1 MKNPVLLYFGM
12 TWEGRIMRTFLTI
25 IFVLVCIALTVVVL
39 AQEGKDAGLG
49 SISGLS
55 ESYWSKNKSRS
66 MEGNLIRFTKGFAI
80 GFIVLAIILN
90 LSIF

>member
-1 MKNPVLLYFGM
+1 
-12 TWEGRIMRTFLTI
+12 MRTFLTI

-66 MEGNLIRFTKGFAI
+66 MEGNLIRFTRWLAI

-90 LSIF
+90 LSVF

>member
-1 MKNPVLLYFGM
+1 
-12 TWEGRIMRTFLTI
+12 MRTLLTI
-25 IFVLVCIALTVVVL
+25 VFVLVCVALTVVVL

-49 SISGLS
+49 SLSGMS

-66 MEGNLIRFTKGFAI
+66 MEGNLIKFTKGLAI

-90 LSIF
+90 LSFL

>member
-12 TWEGRIMRTFLTI
+12 TREGRIMRTFLTI

-66 MEGNLIRFTKGFAI
+66 MEGNLIRFTKGLAI

>member
-1 MKNPVLLYFGM
+1 MQEVR
-12 TWEGRIMRTFLTI
+12 EVRTFLTI

-49 SISGLS
+49 SIGGLS
-55 ESYWSKNKSRS
+55 DSYWGKNKSRS
-66 MEGNLIRFTKGFAI
+66 MEGNLIKFTKGLAV

-90 LSIF
+90 LSVF

>member
-1 MKNPVLLYFGM
+1 
-12 TWEGRIMRTFLTI
+12 MRTLLTI
-25 IFVLVCIALTVVVL
+25 VFVLVCVALTVVVL

-49 SISGLS
+49 SLSGMS

-66 MEGNLIRFTKGFAI
+66 MEGNLIKFTKGLAV

-90 LSIF
+90 LSFL